1 MSAPIIGIPYGLTK
15 NPIISASI
23 PMVTSFCKKDAI
35 APNIQNIISKYSSA
49 VPMPNMNV
57 RKAVRILSSK
67 LIENKIIFIINL
79 IIAYSSLP
87 KSFFESPHT
96 ISIQTFT
103 SI

>member
-49 VPMPNMNV
+49 VP
-57 RKAVRILSSK
+57 
-67 LIENKIIFIINL
+67 
-79 IIAYSSLP
+79 IAYSSLP